1 MPRVQE
7 IDSNVKE
14 LRQTISGLNNHQLSL
29 KASIKKLKE
38 RAKVMDEKISNADF
52 ALVQAVH
59 DNANFRSKIVQSP
72 DKLQRAREENK
83 SFQAEAKNAERAAM
97 QSFQNKTAIHEVLK
111 QKLNDNEVLEKSLEA
126 KLVERKGK
134 ADQLEELSKQLGKER
149 DFSYEEAAKE
159 LKNVKLEVESKRRGF
174 EARKNN
180 VEGVLSEVDAI
191 NEKNSQ

>member
-72 DKLQRAREENK
+72 DKLQRAREEKK
-83 SFQAEAKNAERAAM
+83 SFQTEAKNAERAAM
-97 QSFQNKTAIHEVLK
+97 QSFQNKTAI
-111 QKLNDNEVLEKSLEA
+111 
-126 KLVERKGK
+126 
-134 ADQLEELSKQLGKER
+134 
-149 DFSYEEAAKE
+149 
-159 LKNVKLEVESKRRGF
+159 LEVYTKG
-174 EARKNN
+174 
-180 VEGVLSEVDAI
+180 L
-191 NEKNSQ
+191 

>member
-1 MPRVQE
+1 MSKNFNQM
-7 IDSNVKE
+7 
-14 LRQTISGLNNHQLSL
+14 QTIQEQLNST
-29 KASIKKLKE
+29 KSI
-38 RAKVMDEKISNADF
+38 EKDI
-52 ALVQAVH
+52 
-59 DNANFRSKIVQSP
+59 K
-72 DKLQRAREENK
+72 
-83 SFQAEAKNAERAAM
+83 
-97 QSFQNKTAIHEVLK
+97 VLK

-149 DFSYEEAAKE
+149 GFSYEEAAKE

-191 NEKNSQ
+191 NEKILSKGVWSI